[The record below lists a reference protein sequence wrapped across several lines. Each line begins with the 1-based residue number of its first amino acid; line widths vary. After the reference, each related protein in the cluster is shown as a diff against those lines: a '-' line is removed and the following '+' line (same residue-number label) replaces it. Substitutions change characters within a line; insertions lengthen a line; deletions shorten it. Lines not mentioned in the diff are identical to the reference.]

1 MDKYLEEISDGKLYE
16 LNDMAKVGCHD
27 CQGCHECCT
36 GMGDTILLDP
46 YDVYRLSRGLGKTV
60 DELMAGPIELH
71 MEEGLILPN
80 LKMSDTTEACT
91 FLNEEGR
98 CSIHEY
104 RPGICRLFPLG
115 RNYEKEHVNYFVLK
129 DECPARGKTKV
140 KVSKWLSQENIKD
153 YQNYLVDWHNLTK
166 AMRQEMLSSEDEA
179 YKQQTTMLFLQLFF
193 MKPYESGDFYK
204 EFYSRRDMII

>member
-153 YQNYLVDWHNLTK
+153 YQKYLVDWHNLTK

>member
-1 MDKYLEEISDGKLYE
+1 MEKFLEQISDGKLYE

-46 YDVYRLSRGLGKTV
+46 YDVYRLSRGLGKSV
-60 DELMAGPIELH
+60 DELMAGQIELH
-71 MEEGLILPN
+71 MEDGLILPN
-80 LKMSDTTEACT
+80 LRMSDTTGACT

-153 YQNYLVDWHNLTK
+153 YQKYLVDWHNLTK
-166 AMRQEMLSSEDEA
+166 AMRQEILSSEDEA

-193 MKPYESGDFYK
+193 MKPYESDDFYK

>member
-140 KVSKWLSQENIKD
+140 KVSKWLSQENIKA
-153 YQNYLVDWHNLTK
+153 YQKYLVDWHNLTK
-166 AMRQEMLSSEDEA
+166 AMRQEILSSEDEA

-204 EFYSRRDMII
+204 EFYSRKDMII

>member
-1 MDKYLEEISDGKLYE
+1 MDKYLEQISDGKLYE
-16 LNDMAKVGCHD
+16 LNDMAKVGCHN
-27 CQGCHECCT
+27 CEGCHDCCT

-60 DELMAGPIELH
+60 EELMQGHIELH

-80 LKMSDTTEACT
+80 LKMTESTKECT
-91 FLNEEGR
+91 FLNKEGR

-115 RNYEKEHVNYFVLK
+115 RNYEKEHVNYFILK

-140 KVSKWLSQENIKD
+140 KVSKWLSQENIKE
-153 YQNYLVDWHNLTK
+153 YQKYLVDWHNLIK
-166 AMRQEMLSSEDEA
+166 AMRNEILSSDDET
-179 YKQQTTMLFLQLFF
+179 YKKQTSMLFLQLFF
-193 MKPYESGDFYK
+193 MKPYTSDDFYS
-204 EFYSRRDMII
+204 EYYLRQDMII

>member
-27 CQGCHECCT
+27 CLGCHECCT

-153 YQNYLVDWHNLTK
+153 YQKYLVDWHNLTK
-166 AMRQEMLSSEDEA
+166 AMRQEILSSEDEA

-204 EFYSRRDMII
+204 EFYSRKDMII

>member
-46 YDVYRLSRGLGKTV
+46 YDVYRLSRGLGKAV

-153 YQNYLVDWHNLTK
+153 YQKYLVDWHNLTK

-204 EFYSRRDMII
+204 EFYSRKDMII

>member
-27 CQGCHECCT
+27 CLGCHECCT

>member
-27 CQGCHECCT
+27 CLGCHECCT

-193 MKPYESGDFYK
+193 MKPYKSGDFYK

>member
-27 CQGCHECCT
+27 CLGCHECCT
-36 GMGDTILLDP
+36 GMGDTILFDP

-153 YQNYLVDWHNLTK
+153 YQKYLVDWHNLTK

>member
-27 CQGCHECCT
+27 CLGCHECCT

-153 YQNYLVDWHNLTK
+153 YQKYLVDWHNLTK

-193 MKPYESGDFYK
+193 MKPYKSGDFYK
-204 EFYSRRDMII
+204 EFYSRKDMII

>member
-27 CQGCHECCT
+27 CLGCHECCT

-153 YQNYLVDWHNLTK
+153 YQKYLVDWHNLTK

-193 MKPYESGDFYK
+193 MKPYKSGDFYK

>member
-153 YQNYLVDWHNLTK
+153 YQKYLVDWHNLTK
-166 AMRQEMLSSEDEA
+166 AMRQEILSSEDEA

-204 EFYSRRDMII
+204 EFYSRKDMII

>member
-27 CQGCHECCT
+27 CLGCHECCT

-153 YQNYLVDWHNLTK
+153 YQKYLVDWHNLTK
-166 AMRQEMLSSEDEA
+166 AMRQEILSSEDEA

>member
-153 YQNYLVDWHNLTK
+153 YQKYLVDWHNLTK
-166 AMRQEMLSSEDEA
+166 AMRQEILSSEDEA

>member
-115 RNYEKEHVNYFVLK
+115 RNYAKEHVNYFVLK

-153 YQNYLVDWHNLTK
+153 YQKYLVDWHNLTK

-204 EFYSRRDMII
+204 EFYSRKDMII

>member
-27 CQGCHECCT
+27 CLGCHECCT

-153 YQNYLVDWHNLTK
+153 YQKYLVDWHNLTK

>member
-153 YQNYLVDWHNLTK
+153 YQKYLVDWHNLTK

-193 MKPYESGDFYK
+193 MKPYKSGDFYK

>member
-27 CQGCHECCT
+27 CLGCHECCT

-153 YQNYLVDWHNLTK
+153 YQKYLVDWHNLTK
-166 AMRQEMLSSEDEA
+166 AMRQEMLLSEDEA

>member
-27 CQGCHECCT
+27 CLGCHESYT

-153 YQNYLVDWHNLTK
+153 YQNNLVDWHNLTK